1 MRSEKS
7 SLAEKPAEQLTAL
20 MNYLI
25 SSETDGK
32 ESLSWALNDP
42 VVTSND
48 ENSSLVKLVD
58 YIEALIEHRPM
69 RNNHS

>member
-20 MNYLI
+20 LNYLI
-25 SSETDGK
+25 SSETDG
-32 ESLSWALNDP
+32 EEWALNDP